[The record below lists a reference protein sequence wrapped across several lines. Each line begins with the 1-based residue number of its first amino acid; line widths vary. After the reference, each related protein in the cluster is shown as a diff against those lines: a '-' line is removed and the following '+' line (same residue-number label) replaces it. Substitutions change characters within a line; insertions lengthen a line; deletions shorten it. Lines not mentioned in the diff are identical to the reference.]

1 MCTAATYRSQDFYF
15 GRTFDYEFNYGEEV
29 VVTPRNYSFQLR
41 HQNALTEHYAMIG
54 IAHMV
59 GDYPLYYDAVNEKG
73 LGMAGLNFAGN
84 AVYRKPKEGR
94 DNIAQAGLLQGQ
106 TDIALNAQGLEQAH
120 EAAERLKEV
129 PFEIAFCSPL
139 IRAKRTAETIIGDR
153 KITLT
158 ADERLRELNFGPW
171 EGVDIRTIKDAASQ
185 PFTNPGS
192 YVPPAGAESFAQL
205 YKRSGEFVDQVL
217 LPLEGTYETVLVVAH
232 GGVNRSIL
240 NPVLNIPVD
249 DFWRMHMGNCA
260 TAILDC
266 TDGKLSMLEYTD
278 SKSANTKS
286 KLL

>member
-1 MCTAATYRSQDFYF
+1 MKIYLIRH
-15 GRTFDYEFNYGEEV
+15 GE
-29 VVTPRNYSFQLR
+29 TDWN
-41 HQNALTEHYAMIG
+41 
-54 IAHMV
+54 
-59 GDYPLYYDAVNEKG
+59 
-73 LGMAGLNFAGN
+73 
-84 AVYRKPKEGR
+84 
-94 DNIAQAGLLQGQ
+94 QAGLLQGQ
-106 TDIALNAQGLEQAH
+106 TDIALNVQGLEQAR

-158 ADERLRELNFGPW
+158 TDERLRELNFGPW

-192 YVPPAGAESFAQL
+192 YIPPEGAESFAQL

-217 LPLEGTYETVLVVAH
+217 LPLESTYETVLVVAH

-266 TDGKLSMLEYTD
+266 TDGKLSMLEYMD
-278 SKSANTKS
+278 SQSANTKS
-286 KLL
+286 RLL

>member
-1 MCTAATYRSQDFYF
+1 MKIYLVRH
-15 GRTFDYEFNYGEEV
+15 GE
-29 VVTPRNYSFQLR
+29 TDWN
-41 HQNALTEHYAMIG
+41 
-54 IAHMV
+54 
-59 GDYPLYYDAVNEKG
+59 
-73 LGMAGLNFAGN
+73 
-84 AVYRKPKEGR
+84 
-94 DNIAQAGLLQGQ
+94 QAGLLQGQ
-106 TDIALNAQGLEQAH
+106 TDIALNAQGLEQAR

-129 PFEIAFCSPL
+129 PFEMAFCSPL

-158 ADERLRELNFGPW
+158 TDERLRELNFGPW

-192 YVPPAGAESFAQL
+192 YIPPEGAESFAQL

-217 LPLEGTYETVLVVAH
+217 LPLEGIYETVLVVAH

-240 NPVLNIPVD
+240 NPILNIPVD

-266 TDGKLSMLEYTD
+266 TDGKLSMLEYMD
-278 SKSANTKS
+278 SQSANTKS
-286 KLL
+286 RLL

>member
-1 MCTAATYRSQDFYF
+1 MKIYLVRH
-15 GRTFDYEFNYGEEV
+15 GE
-29 VVTPRNYSFQLR
+29 TDWN
-41 HQNALTEHYAMIG
+41 
-54 IAHMV
+54 
-59 GDYPLYYDAVNEKG
+59 
-73 LGMAGLNFAGN
+73 
-84 AVYRKPKEGR
+84 
-94 DNIAQAGLLQGQ
+94 QAGLLQGQ
-106 TDIALNAQGLEQAH
+106 TDIALNAQGLEQAR

-158 ADERLRELNFGPW
+158 TDERLRELNFGPW
-171 EGVDIRTIKDAASQ
+171 EGVDIRTIRDAASQ

-192 YVPPAGAESFAQL
+192 YIPPVGAESFAQL
-205 YKRSGEFVDQVL
+205 YHRSGEFVDQVL

-266 TDGKLSMLEYTD
+266 TDGKLSMLEYMD
-278 SKSANTKS
+278 SQSANTKS
-286 KLL
+286 RLL

>member
-1 MCTAATYRSQDFYF
+1 MKIYLVRH
-15 GRTFDYEFNYGEEV
+15 GE
-29 VVTPRNYSFQLR
+29 TDWN
-41 HQNALTEHYAMIG
+41 
-54 IAHMV
+54 
-59 GDYPLYYDAVNEKG
+59 
-73 LGMAGLNFAGN
+73 
-84 AVYRKPKEGR
+84 
-94 DNIAQAGLLQGQ
+94 QAGLLQGQ
-106 TDIALNAQGLEQAH
+106 TDIALNAQGLEQAR

-158 ADERLRELNFGPW
+158 TDERLRELNFGPW
-171 EGVDIRTIKDAASQ
+171 EGVDIRSIKDAASQ

-192 YVPPAGAESFAQL
+192 YIPPVGAESFAQL

-240 NPVLNIPVD
+240 NPVLNIPVN

-266 TDGKLSMLEYTD
+266 TDGKLSMLEYMD
-278 SKSANTKS
+278 SQSANTKS
-286 KLL
+286 RLL

>member
-1 MCTAATYRSQDFYF
+1 MKIYLVRH
-15 GRTFDYEFNYGEEV
+15 GE
-29 VVTPRNYSFQLR
+29 TDWN
-41 HQNALTEHYAMIG
+41 
-54 IAHMV
+54 
-59 GDYPLYYDAVNEKG
+59 
-73 LGMAGLNFAGN
+73 
-84 AVYRKPKEGR
+84 
-94 DNIAQAGLLQGQ
+94 QAGLLQGQ
-106 TDIALNAQGLEQAH
+106 TDIALNAQGLEQAR

-158 ADERLRELNFGPW
+158 TDERLRELNFGPW

-192 YVPPAGAESFAQL
+192 YIPPVGAESFAQL

-240 NPVLNIPVD
+240 NPVLNIPLD
-249 DFWRMHMGNCA
+249 DFWRVHMGNCA

-266 TDGKLSMLEYTD
+266 ADGKLSLLEYTD
-278 SKSANTKS
+278 SQSANTKS
-286 KLL
+286 RLL

>member
-1 MCTAATYRSQDFYF
+1 MKIYLVRH
-15 GRTFDYEFNYGEEV
+15 GE
-29 VVTPRNYSFQLR
+29 TDWN
-41 HQNALTEHYAMIG
+41 
-54 IAHMV
+54 
-59 GDYPLYYDAVNEKG
+59 
-73 LGMAGLNFAGN
+73 
-84 AVYRKPKEGR
+84 
-94 DNIAQAGLLQGQ
+94 QAGLLQGQ
-106 TDIALNAQGLEQAH
+106 TDIALNDQGLEQAH
-120 EAAERLKEV
+120 DAAERLKKV

-139 IRAKRTAETIIGDR
+139 IRAKRTAEIIIGDR

-158 ADERLRELNFGPW
+158 TDERLRELNFGPW
-171 EGVDIRTIKDAASQ
+171 EGVDIQSIKDAASQ

-192 YVPPAGAESFAQL
+192 YIPPVGAESFAQL

-266 TDGKLSMLEYTD
+266 TDGKLSMLEYMD
-278 SKSANTKS
+278 SQSANTKS
-286 KLL
+286 RLL

>member
-1 MCTAATYRSQDFYF
+1 MKIYLVRH
-15 GRTFDYEFNYGEEV
+15 GE
-29 VVTPRNYSFQLR
+29 TDWN
-41 HQNALTEHYAMIG
+41 
-54 IAHMV
+54 
-59 GDYPLYYDAVNEKG
+59 
-73 LGMAGLNFAGN
+73 
-84 AVYRKPKEGR
+84 
-94 DNIAQAGLLQGQ
+94 QAGLLQGQ
-106 TDIALNAQGLEQAH
+106 TDIALNVQGLEQAH

-158 ADERLRELNFGPW
+158 TDERLRELNFGPW

-192 YVPPAGAESFAQL
+192 YIPPEGAESFAQL

-260 TAILDC
+260 TAIFDC
-266 TDGKLSMLEYTD
+266 TDGKLSMLEYMD
-278 SKSANTKS
+278 SQSANTKS
-286 KLL
+286 RLL

>member
-1 MCTAATYRSQDFYF
+1 MKIYLVRH
-15 GRTFDYEFNYGEEV
+15 GE
-29 VVTPRNYSFQLR
+29 TDWN
-41 HQNALTEHYAMIG
+41 
-54 IAHMV
+54 
-59 GDYPLYYDAVNEKG
+59 
-73 LGMAGLNFAGN
+73 
-84 AVYRKPKEGR
+84 
-94 DNIAQAGLLQGQ
+94 QAGLLQGQ
-106 TDIALNAQGLEQAH
+106 TDIALNAQGLEQAR

-158 ADERLRELNFGPW
+158 TDERLRELNFGPW

-192 YVPPAGAESFAQL
+192 YIPPTGAESFAQL

>member
-1 MCTAATYRSQDFYF
+1 MKIYLVRH
-15 GRTFDYEFNYGEEV
+15 GE
-29 VVTPRNYSFQLR
+29 TDWN
-41 HQNALTEHYAMIG
+41 
-54 IAHMV
+54 
-59 GDYPLYYDAVNEKG
+59 
-73 LGMAGLNFAGN
+73 
-84 AVYRKPKEGR
+84 
-94 DNIAQAGLLQGQ
+94 QAGLLQGQ
-106 TDIALNAQGLEQAH
+106 TDIALNAQGLEQAR
-120 EAAERLKEV
+120 EAAERLTEV

-158 ADERLRELNFGPW
+158 TDERLRELNFGPW

-192 YVPPAGAESFAQL
+192 YIPPEGAESFAQL

-249 DFWRMHMGNCA
+249 DFWRVHMGNCA

-266 TDGKLSMLEYTD
+266 TDGKLSMLEYMD
-278 SKSANTKS
+278 SQSANTKS
-286 KLL
+286 RLL

>member
-1 MCTAATYRSQDFYF
+1 MKIYLIRH
-15 GRTFDYEFNYGEEV
+15 GE
-29 VVTPRNYSFQLR
+29 TDWN
-41 HQNALTEHYAMIG
+41 
-54 IAHMV
+54 
-59 GDYPLYYDAVNEKG
+59 
-73 LGMAGLNFAGN
+73 
-84 AVYRKPKEGR
+84 
-94 DNIAQAGLLQGQ
+94 QAGLLQGQ
-106 TDIALNAQGLEQAH
+106 TDIALNAQGLEQAR

-129 PFEIAFCSPL
+129 PFDIAFCSPL

-153 KITLT
+153 KINLT
-158 ADERLRELNFGPW
+158 TDERLRELNFGPW

-192 YVPPAGAESFAQL
+192 YIPPEGAESFAQL

-266 TDGKLSMLEYTD
+266 TDGKLSMLEYMD
-278 SKSANTKS
+278 SQSANTKS
-286 KLL
+286 RLL

>member
-1 MCTAATYRSQDFYF
+1 MKIYLIRH
-15 GRTFDYEFNYGEEV
+15 GE
-29 VVTPRNYSFQLR
+29 TDWN
-41 HQNALTEHYAMIG
+41 
-54 IAHMV
+54 
-59 GDYPLYYDAVNEKG
+59 
-73 LGMAGLNFAGN
+73 
-84 AVYRKPKEGR
+84 
-94 DNIAQAGLLQGQ
+94 QAGLLQGQ
-106 TDIALNAQGLEQAH
+106 TDIALNVQGLEQAR

-153 KITLT
+153 KITIT
-158 ADERLRELNFGPW
+158 TDERLRELNFGPW

-192 YVPPAGAESFAQL
+192 YIPPEGAESFAQL

-266 TDGKLSMLEYTD
+266 TDGKLSMLEYAD

>member
-1 MCTAATYRSQDFYF
+1 MKIYLVRH
-15 GRTFDYEFNYGEEV
+15 GE
-29 VVTPRNYSFQLR
+29 TDWN
-41 HQNALTEHYAMIG
+41 
-54 IAHMV
+54 
-59 GDYPLYYDAVNEKG
+59 
-73 LGMAGLNFAGN
+73 
-84 AVYRKPKEGR
+84 
-94 DNIAQAGLLQGQ
+94 QAGLLQGQ
-106 TDIALNAQGLEQAH
+106 TDIALNAQGLEQAR

-129 PFEIAFCSPL
+129 PFELAFCSPL

-192 YVPPAGAESFAQL
+192 YIPPEGAESFAQL

-266 TDGKLSMLEYTD
+266 TDGKLSILEYMD
-278 SKSANTKS
+278 SQSANTKS
-286 KLL
+286 RLL

>member
-1 MCTAATYRSQDFYF
+1 MKIYLVRH
-15 GRTFDYEFNYGEEV
+15 GE
-29 VVTPRNYSFQLR
+29 TDWN
-41 HQNALTEHYAMIG
+41 
-54 IAHMV
+54 
-59 GDYPLYYDAVNEKG
+59 
-73 LGMAGLNFAGN
+73 
-84 AVYRKPKEGR
+84 
-94 DNIAQAGLLQGQ
+94 QAGLLQGQ
-106 TDIALNAQGLEQAH
+106 TDIALNAQGLEQAR

-158 ADERLRELNFGPW
+158 TDERLRELNFGPW

-192 YVPPAGAESFAQL
+192 YIPPEGAESFAQL

-240 NPVLNIPVD
+240 NHVLNIPVD

-260 TAILDC
+260 TAILEC
-266 TDGKLSMLEYTD
+266 TDGKLSMLEYID
-278 SKSANTKS
+278 SQSANTKS

>member
-1 MCTAATYRSQDFYF
+1 MKIYLVRH
-15 GRTFDYEFNYGEEV
+15 GE
-29 VVTPRNYSFQLR
+29 TDWN
-41 HQNALTEHYAMIG
+41 
-54 IAHMV
+54 
-59 GDYPLYYDAVNEKG
+59 
-73 LGMAGLNFAGN
+73 
-84 AVYRKPKEGR
+84 
-94 DNIAQAGLLQGQ
+94 QAGLLQGQ

-120 EAAERLKEV
+120 DAAERLKKV

-139 IRAKRTAETIIGDR
+139 IRAKRTAEIIIGDR

-158 ADERLRELNFGPW
+158 TDERLRELNFGPW

-192 YVPPAGAESFAQL
+192 YIPPAGAESFAQL

-217 LPLEGTYETVLVVAH
+217 LPL
-232 GGVNRSIL
+232 VNRSIL

-249 DFWRMHMGNCA
+249 DFWRVHMGNCA

-278 SKSANTKS
+278 SKSANAKS

>member
-1 MCTAATYRSQDFYF
+1 MKIYLVRH
-15 GRTFDYEFNYGEEV
+15 GE
-29 VVTPRNYSFQLR
+29 TDWN
-41 HQNALTEHYAMIG
+41 
-54 IAHMV
+54 
-59 GDYPLYYDAVNEKG
+59 
-73 LGMAGLNFAGN
+73 
-84 AVYRKPKEGR
+84 
-94 DNIAQAGLLQGQ
+94 QAGLLQGQ
-106 TDIALNAQGLEQAH
+106 TDIALNAQGLEQAR

-192 YVPPAGAESFAQL
+192 YIPPVGAESFAQL

-266 TDGKLSMLEYTD
+266 TDGKLSMLEYMD
-278 SKSANTKS
+278 SQSANTKS
-286 KLL
+286 RLL

>member
-1 MCTAATYRSQDFYF
+1 MKIYLVRH
-15 GRTFDYEFNYGEEV
+15 GE
-29 VVTPRNYSFQLR
+29 TDWN
-41 HQNALTEHYAMIG
+41 
-54 IAHMV
+54 
-59 GDYPLYYDAVNEKG
+59 
-73 LGMAGLNFAGN
+73 
-84 AVYRKPKEGR
+84 
-94 DNIAQAGLLQGQ
+94 QAGQLQGQ
-106 TDIALNAQGLEQAH
+106 TDIALNAQGLEQAR

-158 ADERLRELNFGPW
+158 TDERLRELNFGPW
-171 EGVDIRTIKDAASQ
+171 EGVDIRTIKDANSQ

-192 YVPPAGAESFAQL
+192 YIPPEGAESFAQL
-205 YKRSGEFVDQVL
+205 YKRSSEFVNQVL
-217 LPLEGTYETVLVVAH
+217 LPLEGSYETVLVVAH

-260 TAILDC
+260 TAILEC
-266 TDGKLSMLEYTD
+266 KDGQLSMLEYTD
-278 SKSANTKS
+278 SQSANTKS

>member
-1 MCTAATYRSQDFYF
+1 MKIYLIRH
-15 GRTFDYEFNYGEEV
+15 GE
-29 VVTPRNYSFQLR
+29 TDWN
-41 HQNALTEHYAMIG
+41 
-54 IAHMV
+54 
-59 GDYPLYYDAVNEKG
+59 
-73 LGMAGLNFAGN
+73 
-84 AVYRKPKEGR
+84 
-94 DNIAQAGLLQGQ
+94 QAGLLQGQ
-106 TDIALNAQGLEQAH
+106 TDIALNAQGLEQAR

-158 ADERLRELNFGPW
+158 TDERLRELNFGPW

-192 YVPPAGAESFAQL
+192 YIPPEGAESFAQL

-217 LPLEGTYETVLVVAH
+217 LPLEGIYETVLVVAH

-240 NPVLNIPVD
+240 NPILNIPVD

-266 TDGKLSMLEYTD
+266 TDGKLSMLEYMD
-278 SKSANTKS
+278 SQSANTKS
-286 KLL
+286 RLL

>member
-1 MCTAATYRSQDFYF
+1 MKIYLVRH
-15 GRTFDYEFNYGEEV
+15 GE
-29 VVTPRNYSFQLR
+29 TDWN
-41 HQNALTEHYAMIG
+41 
-54 IAHMV
+54 
-59 GDYPLYYDAVNEKG
+59 
-73 LGMAGLNFAGN
+73 
-84 AVYRKPKEGR
+84 
-94 DNIAQAGLLQGQ
+94 QAGLLQGQ
-106 TDIALNAQGLEQAH
+106 TDIALNAQGLEQAR

-158 ADERLRELNFGPW
+158 TDERLRELNFGPW

-192 YVPPAGAESFAQL
+192 YIPPEGAESFAQL

-240 NPVLNIPVD
+240 NPILNIPVD

-266 TDGKLSMLEYTD
+266 TDGKLTMLEYMD
-278 SKSANTKS
+278 SQSANTKS
-286 KLL
+286 RLL

>member
-1 MCTAATYRSQDFYF
+1 MKIYLVRH
-15 GRTFDYEFNYGEEV
+15 GE
-29 VVTPRNYSFQLR
+29 TDWN
-41 HQNALTEHYAMIG
+41 
-54 IAHMV
+54 
-59 GDYPLYYDAVNEKG
+59 
-73 LGMAGLNFAGN
+73 
-84 AVYRKPKEGR
+84 
-94 DNIAQAGLLQGQ
+94 QAGLLQGQ

-120 EAAERLKEV
+120 DAAERLKEV

-139 IRAKRTAETIIGDR
+139 IRAKRTAEIIIGDR

-158 ADERLRELNFGPW
+158 TDERLRELNFGPW
-171 EGVDIRTIKDAASQ
+171 EGVDIRTIKDATSQ

-192 YVPPAGAESFAQL
+192 YIPPEGAESFAQL
-205 YKRSGEFVDQVL
+205 YHRSGEFVRQVI

-249 DFWRMHMGNCA
+249 DFWRVHMGNCA
-260 TAILDC
+260 TAIFDC

-278 SKSANTKS
+278 SKSANAKS